1 MAKTLVVIDGMGGSI
16 GQQIVLKLRE
26 NFPRSNILALGTNA
40 VAAQNM
46 MKAGANHV
54 ASGENAFR
62 INLPAADIIVAPL
75 AVTIPNSMM
84 GEITPAMA
92 EAVAV
97 SAAKKF
103 FLPLTNPKVEIAGL
117 VYQPIPHLM
126 EEIIEKIKSLGVE

>member
-1 MAKTLVVIDGMGGSI
+1 MTKTIVVIDGMGGSI

-26 NFPRSNILALGTNA
+26 SFPKSTILALGANA

-62 INLPAADIIVAPL
+62 VNLPKADIIVAPL
-75 AVTIPNSMM
+75 AVAIPDSMM

-92 EAVAV
+92 EAVAL
-97 SAAKKF
+97 SEARKF

-126 EEIIEKIKSLGVE
+126 EEIVKKLKDLGVE

>member
-1 MAKTLVVIDGMGGSI
+1 MAKTIIVIDGMGGSI

-26 NFPRSNILALGTNA
+26 SFPKSTIIALGSNA

-46 MKAGANHV
+46 MKAGANYV

-62 INLPAADIIVAPL
+62 VNLPKADIIVAPL
-75 AVTIPNSMM
+75 AVTIPHSMM
-84 GEITPAMA
+84 GEITSLMA
-92 EAVAV
+92 EAVAL
-97 SAAKKF
+97 SPAKKF

-126 EEIIEKIKSLGVE
+126 EEVIEKIKGLGVE